1 MKKLA
6 IAMMMGIAAMSA
18 SAQVN
23 YKMQVACN
31 PQDVKTYDTNR
42 LRGSFLMEKVM
53 VPDQINVTYSMY
65 DRLIFGGAVPATKEL
80 VLETIDPLK
89 AKYFLERRELGVI
102 NIGGE
107 GIVTVDGKEY
117 TLNFKDALYV
127 GRGKQKV
134 TFKSKDASKPAKFYI
149 NSATAHKEYKTQL
162 ITIDG
167 RKGSLKANSFAAG
180 KMEESNDRVINQLI
194 VNNILVVWKHISTS
208 TCRKATPSATSWA
221 NLRKNAS
228 YGCRTNK
235 LSCHR
240 NGLSTQLP
248 EPATICSSGVWPVK
262 ILTMATWIR
271 SNI

>member
-1 MKKLA
+1 
-6 IAMMMGIAAMSA
+6 
-18 SAQVN
+18 
-23 YKMQVACN
+23 
-31 PQDVKTYDTNR
+31 
-42 LRGSFLMEKVM
+42 M
-53 VPDQINVTYSMY
+53 VPYLQQ
-65 DRLIFGGAVPATKEL
+65 KL

-194 VNNILVVWKHISTS
+194 VNNVLEEGPCQLQMGLTELKPVVYGTPCQHILTVAVWKHISTS
-208 TCRKATPSATSWA
+208 TYRKATPSATSWA

-240 NGLSTQLP
+240 NGRSTQLP
-248 EPATICSSGVWPVK
+248 EPATICSSGYG
-262 ILTMATWIR
+262 R
-271 SNI
+271 